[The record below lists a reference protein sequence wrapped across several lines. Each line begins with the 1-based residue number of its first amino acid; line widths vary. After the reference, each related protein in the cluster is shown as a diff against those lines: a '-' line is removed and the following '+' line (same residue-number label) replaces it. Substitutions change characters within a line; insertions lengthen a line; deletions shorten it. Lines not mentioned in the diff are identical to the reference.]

1 MNSKI
6 RLCEIF
12 EKADIKIIDKDSD
25 EKLRDGDILIHN
37 KDFYNTFIRNG
48 SIALGESYMDNWW
61 DCEKLDVFF
70 YKLLKT
76 DIKNYFEFKDIF
88 FILKSRLFNLQSL
101 NRAFKVGEHHYD
113 IGNELYEKML
123 DKRMVYTCGYWKNA
137 KNLDEA
143 QESKLELICQKLDLK
158 PGMSILDIGCGWG
171 SFAKYAAAKYNVK
184 VTGITVSQ
192 EQYKLAKNLC
202 KGYDVDFILTDYR
215 NLPQLSQTFDR
226 IVSLGMFE
234 HVGLK
239 NYRQYMEV
247 VNACLADNGMFL
259 LHTIGN
265 NTSEKIGE
273 PFLDKYIFPNGMLP
287 SIQQIGTSIEK
298 LFVIENLQN
307 IGTHYDKTLMSW
319 HENFEQNWHDLE
331 KYDSKYN
338 ERFFRLWRY
347 YLLSCAGSFRAR
359 NCQVWQIAMTKL
371 NSHKIEDIPTPSR
384 GAKSGNYRCKN
395 I

>member
-1 MNSKI
+1 MNTRK

-12 EKADIKIIDKDSD
+12 SKADIKIIDKDSD
-25 EKLRDGDILIHN
+25 ENLREGDILVHN
-37 KDFYNTFIRNG
+37 KNFYNAFLRNG
-48 SIALGESYMDNWW
+48 SVALGESYMDNWW

-76 DIKNYFEFKDIF
+76 DIKSHFEFKDIL

-101 NRAFKVGEHHYD
+101 SRAFKVGEHHYD

-123 DKRMVYTCGYWKNA
+123 DKRMVYTCGYWENA

-143 QESKLELICQKLDLK
+143 QEAKLELVCQKLDLK
-158 PGMSILDIGCGWG
+158 PDMSILDIGCGWG
-171 SFAKYAAAKYNVK
+171 SFAKYAAEKYNVK

-192 EQYKLAKNLC
+192 EQCKLAKNLC
-202 KGYDVDFILTDYR
+202 KDYDADFILTDYR
-215 NLPQLSQTFDR
+215 NLPKLSQKFDR
-226 IVSLGMFE
+226 IVSIGMFE

-247 VNACLADNGMFL
+247 VNACLADNGIFL

-265 NTSEKIGE
+265 NTSVKIGE
-273 PFLDKYIFPNGMLP
+273 PFLDKYIFPNGMIP

-319 HENFEQNWHDLE
+319 YENFKQNWHNLE

-347 YLLSCAGSFRAR
+347 YLLSCSGSFRAR
-359 NCQVWQIAMTKL
+359 NCQVWQILMTKL
-371 NSHKIEDIPTPSR
+371 SSQKIYTLDTKLQDKTLPV
-384 GAKSGNYRCKN
+384 K
-395 I
+395 